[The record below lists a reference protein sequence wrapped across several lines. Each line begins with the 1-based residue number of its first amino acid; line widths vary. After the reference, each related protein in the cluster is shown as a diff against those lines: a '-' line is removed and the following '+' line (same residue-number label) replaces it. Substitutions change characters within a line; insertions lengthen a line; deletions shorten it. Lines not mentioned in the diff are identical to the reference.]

1 MVLGKGFGCWNTMP
15 TSRRSATGSVP
26 FENTETPSSRMSPAW
41 RVCGISS
48 FNRFTERRKVLLPQ
62 PDGPI
67 RAVTARRGTATATSN
82 SAWVVPYQKLY
93 ARASRR
99 GGTGVRTP
107 GRPLSSE
114 PPRNVRL
121 GLLFRRL
128 GEELLGAAE
137 LDKSPR

>member
-48 FNRFTERRKVLLPQ
+48 FNRFTERKNVLLPQ

-67 RAVTARRGTATATSN
+67 SAVTARRGMATVTSN
-82 SAWVVPYQKLY
+82 NAWVAPYQKLY
-93 ARASRR
+93 ARTSRM
-99 GGTGVRTP
+99 GVAAGAGRTVTDP
-107 GRPLSSE
+107 GRKPGDPGLASGVSV
-114 PPRNVRL
+114 VRVS
-121 GLLFRRL
+121 
-128 GEELLGAAE
+128 
-137 LDKSPR
+137 DSPTVVIRTSP